1 MTRRVERV
9 NDLLRDEI
17 STIVLREL
25 KDPRLAG
32 MISITEVEISSD
44 YHYAKVFVSV
54 MGTEEEQASTLTG
67 LTAAA
72 SFIRRELRNRLKS
85 LRHIPALQFKADHSI
100 ERGARISALLN
111 EVAREHAVNTPPAPV
126 EHDGGA

>member
-17 STIVLREL
+17 STIVHREL
-25 KDPRLAG
+25 KDPRLVG

-54 MGTEEEQASTLTG
+54 LGTEEEQASTLTA
-67 LTAAA
+67 LTAGA

-85 LRHIPALQFKADHSI
+85 LRHIPELHFKADHSI

-111 EVAREHAVNTPPAPV
+111 EVAREHAVQAPPAKRD
-126 EHDGGA
+126 EGA

>member
-17 STIVLREL
+17 SAIVHREL
-25 KDPRLAG
+25 KDPRLGG

-54 MGTEEEQASTLTG
+54 MGTEDEQLSTLTA

-72 SFIRRELRNRLKS
+72 SFVRRELRTRLKS
-85 LRHIPALQFKADHSI
+85 LRHIPELHFKADHSI

-111 EVAREHAVNTPPAPV
+111 EVAREHTVQSPTG
-126 EHDGGA
+126 ERDGGA